1 MWLSKLVN
9 SSKFVSLGL
18 FLLSLIAVVKLQQ
31 NQYQE
36 VKSAA
41 ENPDHLE
48 AEQNLQTKLN
58 LRKLIPSFGFDN
70 LVADSLY
77 LEFTQYYGNK
87 AAREATGYSLVPQYF
102 NAIANRDPLFFDAH
116 VSLSVAN
123 SMYAGQAEQTVDL
136 MNQVLKKVPTSK
148 KNIYQIWS
156 LKALDETLFLGDT
169 KAAQYSY
176 QQAISLA
183 EEQGDIYATS
193 AIAVNQ
199 QRVEFL
205 ATAPDPTAA
214 QIMAWKSVLPN
225 VVKKSE
231 RKVIEEKIIA
241 LETKLTSRE
250 TNLEN

>member
-1 MWLSKLVN
+1 
-9 SSKFVSLGL
+9 
-18 FLLSLIAVVKLQQ
+18 
-31 NQYQE
+31 
-36 VKSAA
+36 
-41 ENPDHLE
+41 
-48 AEQNLQTKLN
+48 
-58 LRKLIPSFGFDN
+58 
-70 LVADSLY
+70 
-77 LEFTQYYGNK
+77 
-87 AAREATGYSLVPQYF
+87 
-102 NAIANRDPLFFDAH
+102 
-116 VSLSVAN
+116 
-123 SMYAGQAEQTVDL
+123 

-199 QRVEFL
+199 RRVEYL
-205 ATAPDPTAA
+205 ATEPDPTAA